1 MTEMK
6 TKILQILRHTDGYVS
21 GQQLCDELG
30 VSRTAVWKVINQL
43 KEEGYEIEAVR
54 NKGYHILEA
63 ADVLDSSEIRSRLH
77 TQWIG
82 KEVYYQSEI
91 DSTNSWMKR
100 LAEDGAPE
108 GSVTIADMQSR
119 GKGRRGRVW
128 VTPFG
133 TSAPFSVL
141 LRPDI
146 RPDRASMLTL
156 VIGLCVAQGIQE
168 MYGLDVG
175 IKWPNDVVV
184 NGKKICGILTEMTM
198 QAEYIDSVIV
208 GVGINANMQEF
219 SPELTDKA
227 TSLRNELGHPVKRAE
242 IVVKILELFE
252 EKYQIFL
259 KTQDLTGL
267 MEEYH
272 SFLLNKDKEVRVL
285 QPGDEHAGVARGIN
299 AMGDLIV
306 ERSDNGQTEKV
317 FAGEVSI
324 RGLYSYV

>member
-1 MTEMK
+1 MK
-6 TKILQILRHTDGYVS
+6 TKILHILRNTQGYVS

-43 KEEGYEIEAVR
+43 KEDGYEIEAVR
-54 NKGYHILEA
+54 NRGYRILEA
-63 ADVLDSSEIRSRLH
+63 ADVLNGSEIKSRLH
-77 TQWIG
+77 TQMMG

-100 LAEDGAPE
+100 LAEEGAQA

-133 TSAPFSVL
+133 TSIPFSVL

-146 RPDRASMLTL
+146 RPERASMLTL
-156 VIGLCVAQGIQE
+156 VMGLCVAQAIHE
-168 MYGLDVG
+168 LYDLKTG

-184 NGKKICGILTEMTM
+184 HDKKICGILTEMTM
-198 QAEYIDSVIV
+198 QAEYIDSVII
-208 GVGINANMQEF
+208 GTGINANMQEF
-219 SPELTDKA
+219 SPELADKA
-227 TSLRNELGHPVKRAE
+227 TSLRNELGRPVKRAD
-242 IVVKILELFE
+242 IVVKILEIFE

-259 KTQDLTGL
+259 RTQDLSGL
-267 MEEYH
+267 IEDYH
-272 SFLLNKDKEVRVL
+272 GYLLNRDKEVRVL
-285 QPGDEHAGVARGIN
+285 QPGDEHTGVARGIDE
-299 AMGDLIV
+299 MGNLIV

>member
-1 MTEMK
+1 MK
-6 TKILQILRHTDGYVS
+6 TKILQILRNTDGYVS

-54 NKGYHILEA
+54 NRGYRILEA
-63 ADVLDSSEIRSRLH
+63 ADVLNGSEIKSRLH
-77 TQWIG
+77 TQKIG
-82 KEVYYQSEI
+82 SQVYYQPEI
-91 DSTNSWMKR
+91 DSTNSWLKR
-100 LAEDGAPE
+100 LAEEDAPD
-108 GSVTIADMQSR
+108 GSVAIADMQSR

-133 TSAPFSVL
+133 TSIPFSIL

-146 RPDRASMLTL
+146 RPERASMLTL
-156 VIGLCVAQGIQE
+156 VMGLCVAQAIHE
-168 MYGLDVG
+168 LYGLETG

-184 NGKKICGILTEMTM
+184 HGKKICGILTEMTM
-198 QAEYIDSVIV
+198 QADYIDSVII

-219 SPELTDKA
+219 PSELEDKA
-227 TSLRNELGHPVKRAE
+227 TSLRKELGHPVKRAD
-242 IVVKILELFE
+242 IVVKILEIFE
-252 EKYQIFL
+252 QKYHIFL
-259 KTQDLTGL
+259 QTQDLEGL
-267 MEEYH
+267 INDYH
-272 SFLLNKDKEVRVL
+272 GYLLNKDREVRVL
-285 QPGDEHAGVARGIN
+285 QPGDEHTGVARGIDALGN
-299 AMGDLIV
+299 LIV

>member
-1 MTEMK
+1 MK
-6 TKILQILRHTDGYVS
+6 TKILQLLRNTQGYVS

-54 NKGYHILEA
+54 NRGYRILEA
-63 ADVLDSSEIRSRLH
+63 ADVLNGSEIKSRLR
-77 TQWIG
+77 TQKIG
-82 KEVYYQSEI
+82 GQVYYQSEI

-100 LAEDGAPE
+100 LAEEGVPD

-133 TSAPFSVL
+133 TSIPFSIL

-146 RPDRASMLTL
+146 RPERASMLTL
-156 VIGLCVAQGIQE
+156 VMGLCVAQAIRE
-168 MYGLDVG
+168 LYGLKTG

-184 NGKKICGILTEMTM
+184 HGKKICGILTEMTM
-198 QAEYIDSVIV
+198 QADYIDSVII

-219 SPELTDKA
+219 SSELTDKA
-227 TSLRNELGHPVKRAE
+227 TSLRNELGRPVKRAD
-242 IVVKILELFE
+242 IVVKILEIFE
-252 EKYQIFL
+252 ENYHIFL
-259 KTQDLTGL
+259 QTQDLSGL
-267 MEEYH
+267 IEDYH
-272 SFLLNKDKEVRVL
+272 GYLLNKDKEVRVL
-285 QPGDEHAGVARGIN
+285 QPGDEHTGVARGIDE
-299 AMGDLIV
+299 MGNLIV

>member
-1 MTEMK
+1 MK
-6 TKILQILRHTDGYVS
+6 TEILQILRNTDGYVS
-21 GQQLCDELG
+21 GQQLCDTLG

-54 NKGYHILEA
+54 NRGYRIVEA
-63 ADVLDSSEIRSRLH
+63 ADVLNASELKSRLH
-77 TQWIG
+77 TKHIG
-82 KEVYYQSEI
+82 SKVYYQSEI
-91 DSTNSWMKR
+91 DSTNSWLKR
-100 LAEDGAPE
+100 LAEEGAPD

-133 TSAPFSVL
+133 TSIPFSIL

-146 RPDRASMLTL
+146 RPERASMLTL
-156 VIGLCVAQGIQE
+156 VMGLCVAEAMEQL
-168 MYGLDVG
+168 YGMEVG

-198 QAEYIDSVIV
+198 QAEYIDSVII
-208 GVGINANMQEF
+208 GTGINANMQEF
-219 SPELTDKA
+219 PEELQDKA
-227 TSLRNELGHPVKRAE
+227 TSLRNILGKPVKRAD

-252 EKYQIFL
+252 ENCHIFL
-259 KTQDLTGL
+259 QTQDLTGL
-267 MEEYH
+267 IDKYH
-272 SFLLNKDKEVRVL
+272 SFLLNRGKEVRVL
-285 QPGDEHAGVARGIN
+285 QPGDEHEGVAEGIDALGN
-299 AMGDLIV
+299 LLVIRKDTG
-306 ERSDNGQTEKV
+306 EKEQV

>member
-1 MTEMK
+1 MK
-6 TKILQILRHTDGYVS
+6 TKILQILRNTQGYVS

-54 NKGYHILEA
+54 NRGYRILEA
-63 ADVLDSSEIRSRLH
+63 ADVLNGSEIKSRLH
-77 TQWIG
+77 TQKIG
-82 KEVYYQSEI
+82 GQVYYQSEI

-100 LAEDGAPE
+100 LAEEGVPD

-133 TSAPFSVL
+133 TSIPFSIL

-146 RPDRASMLTL
+146 RPERASMLTL
-156 VIGLCVAQGIQE
+156 VMGLCVAQAIRE
-168 MYGLDVG
+168 LYGLKTG

-184 NGKKICGILTEMTM
+184 HGKKICGILTEMTM
-198 QAEYIDSVIV
+198 QADYIDSVII

-227 TSLRNELGHPVKRAE
+227 TSLRNELGRPVKRAD
-242 IVVKILELFE
+242 IVVNILEIFE
-252 EKYQIFL
+252 ENYHIFL
-259 KTQDLTGL
+259 QTQDLSGL
-267 MEEYH
+267 IEDYH
-272 SFLLNKDKEVRVL
+272 GYLLNKDKEVRVL
-285 QPGDEHAGVARGIN
+285 QPGDEHTGVARGIDE
-299 AMGDLIV
+299 MGNLIV

>member
-1 MTEMK
+1 MK
-6 TKILQILRHTDGYVS
+6 TKILHILRNTQGYVS

-30 VSRTAVWKVINQL
+30 ISRTAVWKVINQL
-43 KEEGYEIEAVR
+43 KEDGYEIEAVR
-54 NKGYHILEA
+54 NRGYRILEA
-63 ADVLDSSEIRSRLH
+63 ADVLNGSEIKSRLH
-77 TQWIG
+77 TQMMG

-100 LAEDGAPE
+100 LAEEGAQA

-133 TSAPFSVL
+133 TSIPFSVL

-146 RPDRASMLTL
+146 RPERASMLTL
-156 VIGLCVAQGIQE
+156 VMGLCVAQAIHE
-168 MYGLDVG
+168 LYDLKTG

-184 NGKKICGILTEMTM
+184 HDKKICGILTEMTM
-198 QAEYIDSVIV
+198 QAEYIDSVII
-208 GVGINANMQEF
+208 GTGINANMQEF
-219 SPELTDKA
+219 SPELADKA
-227 TSLRNELGHPVKRAE
+227 TSLRNELGRPVKRAD
-242 IVVKILELFE
+242 IVVKILEIFE

-259 KTQDLTGL
+259 RTQDLSGL
-267 MEEYH
+267 IEDYH
-272 SFLLNKDKEVRVL
+272 GYLLNRDKEVRVL
-285 QPGDEHAGVARGIN
+285 QPGDEHTGVARGIDE
-299 AMGDLIV
+299 MGNLIV

>member
-1 MTEMK
+1 MK
-6 TKILQILRHTDGYVS
+6 TKILHILRNTQGYVS

-43 KEEGYEIEAVR
+43 KEDGYEIEAVR
-54 NKGYHILEA
+54 NRGYRILEA
-63 ADVLDSSEIRSRLH
+63 ADVLNGSEIKSRLH
-77 TQWIG
+77 TQMMG

-100 LAEDGAPE
+100 LAEEGAQA

-133 TSAPFSVL
+133 TSIPFSIL

-146 RPDRASMLTL
+146 RPERASMLTL
-156 VIGLCVAQGIQE
+156 VMGLCVAQAIHE
-168 MYGLDVG
+168 LYDLKTG

-184 NGKKICGILTEMTM
+184 HDKKICGILTEMTM
-198 QAEYIDSVIV
+198 QAEYIDSVII
-208 GVGINANMQEF
+208 GTGINANMQEF
-219 SPELTDKA
+219 SPELADKA
-227 TSLRNELGHPVKRAE
+227 TSLRNELGRPVKRAD
-242 IVVKILELFE
+242 IVVKILEIFE

-259 KTQDLTGL
+259 RTQDLSGL
-267 MEEYH
+267 IEDYH
-272 SFLLNKDKEVRVL
+272 GYLLNRDKEVRVL
-285 QPGDEHAGVARGIN
+285 QPGDEHTGVARGIDE
-299 AMGDLIV
+299 MGNLIV

>member
-1 MTEMK
+1 MK
-6 TKILQILRHTDGYVS
+6 TKILQILRNTDGYVS

-54 NKGYHILEA
+54 NRGYCILEA
-63 ADVLDSSEIRSRLH
+63 ADVLDASEIKSRLH
-77 TQWIG
+77 TRLIG

-100 LAEDGAPE
+100 LAEEGVPD

-133 TSAPFSVL
+133 TSIPFSIL

-146 RPDRASMLTL
+146 RPERASMLTL
-156 VIGLCVAQGIQE
+156 VMGFCVAQAIRDQ
-168 MYGLDVG
+168 YGLETG

-184 NGKKICGILTEMTM
+184 HGKKICGILTEMTM
-198 QAEYIDSVIV
+198 QADYIDSVII
-208 GVGINANMQEF
+208 GVGINANIQEF
-219 SPELTDKA
+219 PPELADKA
-227 TSLRNELGHPVKRAE
+227 TSLRNELGQPVKRAD
-242 IVVKILELFE
+242 IVVKILEIFE
-252 EKYQIFL
+252 EKYHIFL
-259 KTQDLTGL
+259 HTQDLEGL
-267 MEEYH
+267 IDDYH
-272 SFLLNKDKEVRVL
+272 RFLLNKDREVRVL
-285 QPGDEHAGVARGIN
+285 QPGDEHTGVARGIDELGN
-299 AMGDLIV
+299 LIV